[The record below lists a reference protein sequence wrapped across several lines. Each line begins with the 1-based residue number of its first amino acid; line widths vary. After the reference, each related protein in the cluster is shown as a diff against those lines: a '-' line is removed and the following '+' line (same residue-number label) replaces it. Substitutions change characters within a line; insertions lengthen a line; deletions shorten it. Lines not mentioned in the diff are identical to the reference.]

1 MAEKGKQ
8 KVNDCFICGK
18 TAVTTEHHVK
28 ELDSEYTMELCPDY
42 HKVITKYYEEAIP
55 RLKRFLDDKK

>member
-1 MAEKGKQ
+1 MTEVGKQ

-28 ELDSEYTMELCPDY
+28 ELDSEYTMELCPDC
-42 HKVITKYYEEAIP
+42 HKVAIP
-55 RLKRFLDDKK
+55 RLKDFLKEKNS